1 MKTRATNYGRVL
13 DVDLVNKTLRIDN
26 QFDATQY
33 TGFITLYTPTGYS
46 TSSELEQLAATGR
59 QRVEQF
65 SITGLLTHSSLSGL
79 YKFSGYTNG
88 FANSTIYP
96 YQFPAYTGTGS
107 ASQKLFC
114 YYNTGATGFVF
125 ATGLAFQNNNTY
137 DKVITNT
144 GVFYGADI
152 SPLAKGDSG
161 NYTGFAYD
169 SAVLNK
175 RGAVSGQIS
184 GAINWDSDLYPVT
197 NGILDSEIN
206 AYNISQITKISLT
219 GFNNSVDYGSIISL
233 NQNDPNVSFLPAVKA
248 GSVYRIERKFASDQI
263 YKIISIRE
271 NSQNEYGVT
280 ASRYD
285 TGKFDTIEKAITQD
299 FLENTYYTG
308 VITVGDTQLKQLSTP
323 NIATFSGFD
332 QTSSNFKLTG
342 RWASVAS
349 ATGYSVSIDNS
360 LAGYFESTITN
371 QTGVQFT
378 GLTNI
383 GNWTLSVAA
392 LAESPNINSSAATTG
407 TFVAYAGTNTT
418 SITKPAIVGFSLQ

>member
-1 MKTRATNYGRVL
+1 MYNA
-13 DVDLVNKTLRIDN
+13 
-26 QFDATQY
+26 
-33 TGFITLYTPTGYS
+33 
-46 TSSELEQLAATGR
+46 
-59 QRVEQF
+59 
-65 SITGLLTHSSLSGL
+65 LS
-79 YKFSGYTNG
+79 
-88 FANSTIYP
+88 A
-96 YQFPAYTGTGS
+96 
-107 ASQKLFC
+107 
-114 YYNTGATGFVF
+114 
-125 ATGLAFQNNNTY
+125 
-137 DKVITNT
+137 
-144 GVFYGADI
+144 
-152 SPLAKGDSG
+152 
-161 NYTGFAYD
+161 
-169 SAVLNK
+169 NK
-175 RGAVSGQIS
+175 RIPINWDQIS
-184 GAINWDSDLYPVT
+184 GAISWNGDLYPVT

-219 GFNNSVDYGSIISL
+219 GYNNSGVDYGSIISL

-332 QTSSNFKLTG
+332 QTSSDFKLTG

-360 LAGYFESTITN
+360 LAGYFESIITN